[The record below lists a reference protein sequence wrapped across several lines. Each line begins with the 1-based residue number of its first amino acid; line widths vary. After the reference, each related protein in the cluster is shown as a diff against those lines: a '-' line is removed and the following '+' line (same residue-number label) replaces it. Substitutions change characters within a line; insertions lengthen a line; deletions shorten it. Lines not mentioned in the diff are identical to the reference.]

1 MKRIISLLLVIVMII
16 SGCGSKKP
24 DTAVEREKAE
34 HAESVV
40 SAPEQTDSETES
52 VDSSESTESNL
63 QVMDEA
69 FVETNSGDDLSGS
82 STVEEGFDLTSY
94 REYEPEY
101 TKLNDPELL
110 RYIEDNMYAELVA
123 ELDSDE
129 YFLQNVSASYLSKEY
144 IEELEYNSKENI
156 FFGYT
161 LSELDSEFQGTR
173 YVFTLGE
180 DGETTVKPFE
190 AYDDTYE
197 KVLKNVAIGT
207 GVILVCVTVSVV
219 TAGAGAPAV
228 SMIFAASAKTGTVMA
243 LSSGAM
249 GGTAAGIVTGV
260 KTKDFNQ
267 AMKAAAL
274 AGSEGFKM
282 GAISGAIAG
291 GATEAVALKG
301 ATLNGLSMN
310 DAAIMQKEG
319 YPLDVIKQF
328 NSMDQFEVCKQAG
341 LRPEMLNGKTAL
353 LRKIDLTKV
362 DEHGLT
368 NLERIEKGL
377 SPLDPNNIPY
387 EIHHVGQD
395 VDSTLAILTQEEHR
409 LGDMY
414 SVWHKVVE
422 SGTGVHSNDPTW
434 DAKRKAFW
442 KAYAALAKKGG
453 I

>member
-1 MKRIISLLLVIVMII
+1 MRRIISLLLVMVMII
-16 SGCGSKKP
+16 SGCGSKK
-24 DTAVEREKAE
+24 
-34 HAESVV
+34 
-40 SAPEQTDSETES
+40 TDSPVEKEKSAYTESTTIGSKPTSSSPENMMEDNSPETES
-52 VDSSESTESNL
+52 QVTDESTP
-63 QVMDEA
+63 DA
-69 FVETNSGDDLSGS
+69 DIKDNSIN
-82 STVEEGFDLTSY
+82 STTDEGFDLTSY
-94 REYEPEY
+94 REFEPKY
-101 TKLNDPELL
+101 SKLNDPELL
-110 RYIEDNMYAELVA
+110 RYIEDNMYAELVSA
-123 ELDSDE
+123 LDSDE
-129 YFLQNVSASYLSKEY
+129 YFVQNVSASYLSKEY

-161 LSELDSEFQGTR
+161 LSELDAEFRGTR
-173 YVFTLGE
+173 YVFTLG
-180 DGETTVKPFE
+180 DNGETTVKPFE

-228 SMIFAASAKTGTVMA
+228 SMIFAASAKTGTIMA

-291 GATEAVALKG
+291 GASEAVALKG

-319 YPLDVIKQF
+319 YPLDVIKEF
-328 NSMDQFEVCKQAG
+328 SSMDQFNVCKNAG
-341 LRPEMLNGKTAL
+341 LKPEMINGKTAL
-353 LRKIDLTKV
+353 LRKIDLTQV

-368 NLERIEKGL
+368 NLERINKGL
-377 SPLDPNNIPY
+377 SPLDPDGIAY
-387 EIHHVGQD
+387 ELHHVGQN
-395 VDSTLAILTQEEHR
+395 VDSTLAILTEQEHR

-414 SVWHKVVE
+414 SIWHKIAE
-422 SGTGVHSNDPTW
+422 AGTGVHANDPAW

-442 KAYAALAKKGG
+442 KAYVALVQSGG
-453 I
+453 L

>member
-1 MKRIISLLLVIVMII
+1 M
-16 SGCGSKKP
+16 
-24 DTAVEREKAE
+24 
-34 HAESVV
+34 
-40 SAPEQTDSETES
+40 
-52 VDSSESTESNL
+52 
-63 QVMDEA
+63 
-69 FVETNSGDDLSGS
+69 
-82 STVEEGFDLTSY
+82 
-94 REYEPEY
+94 
-101 TKLNDPELL
+101 
-110 RYIEDNMYAELVA
+110 
-123 ELDSDE
+123 
-129 YFLQNVSASYLSKEY
+129 
-144 IEELEYNSKENI
+144 
-156 FFGYT
+156 
-161 LSELDSEFQGTR
+161 
-173 YVFTLGE
+173 FTLGE

-219 TAGAGAPAV
+219 TAGAGAPAI

-328 NSMDQFEVCKQAG
+328 NSMDQFEVCKKAG
-341 LRPEMLNGKTAL
+341 LKPAMLDGKTAL
-353 LRKIDLTKV
+353 LKKIDLTN
-362 DEHGLT
+362 T
-368 NLERIEKGL
+368 I
-377 SPLDPNNIPY
+377 
-387 EIHHVGQD
+387 
-395 VDSTLAILTQEEHR
+395 TILICIR
-409 LGDMY
+409 DFP
-414 SVWHKVVE
+414 SVNFAEFNGHNAFYNDNE
-422 SGTGVHSNDPTW
+422 TMTECHSNNCVIL
-434 DAKRKAFW
+434 RK
-442 KAYAALAKKGG
+442 LLTCDRG
-453 I
+453 IM

>member
-1 MKRIISLLLVIVMII
+1 MRRIISLLLVMVMII
-16 SGCGSKKP
+16 SGCSQKKTDSPVEKEDSEYNESTTINSKP
-24 DTAVEREKAE
+24 T
-34 HAESVV
+34 S
-40 SAPEQTDSETES
+40 SNPENIVGDNRSETES
-52 VDSSESTESNL
+52 QVTDESIP
-63 QVMDEA
+63 DA
-69 FVETNSGDDLSGS
+69 DIKDNSIN
-82 STVEEGFDLTSY
+82 STTDEGFDLTSY
-94 REYEPEY
+94 REFEPKY
-101 TKLNDPELL
+101 SKLNDPELL
-110 RYIEDNMYAELVA
+110 RYIEDNMYAELVS

-129 YFLQNVSASYLSKEY
+129 YFVQNVSASYLSKEY

-161 LSELDSEFQGTR
+161 LSELDAEFQGTR

-228 SMIFAASAKTGTVMA
+228 SMIFAASAKTGTIMA

-291 GATEAVALKG
+291 GASEAVALKG

-319 YPLDVIKQF
+319 YPLDVIKEF
-328 NSMDQFEVCKQAG
+328 SSMDQFNVCKQAG
-341 LRPEMLNGKTAL
+341 LKPEMINGKTAL
-353 LRKIDLTKV
+353 LRKIDLTQV

-368 NLERIEKGL
+368 NLERINKGL
-377 SPLDPNNIPY
+377 SPLDPNGIAY
-387 EIHHVGQD
+387 ELHHVGQN
-395 VDSTLAILTQEEHR
+395 VDSTLAILTEQEHR

-414 SVWHKVVE
+414 SIWHKIAE
-422 SGTGVHSNDPTW
+422 AGTGVHANDPTW

-442 KAYAALAKKGG
+442 KAYVALVQSGG
-453 I
+453 L

>member
-1 MKRIISLLLVIVMII
+1 MRRIISLLLVMVMII
-16 SGCGSKKP
+16 SGCGSKKTNSP
-24 DTAVEREKAE
+24 VEKK
-34 HAESVV
+34 ESAHTE
-40 SAPEQTDSETES
+40 STTIDSKPTISSSENMMEDNSPETES
-52 VDSSESTESNL
+52 KVTDESIPEAAIKDNSNNNTT
-63 QVMDEA
+63 D
-69 FVETNSGDDLSGS
+69 
-82 STVEEGFDLTSY
+82 EGFDLTSY
-94 REYEPEY
+94 HEFEPKY

-129 YFLQNVSASYLSKEY
+129 YFVQNVSASYLSKEY

-161 LSELDSEFQGTR
+161 LSELDAEFQGTR
-173 YVFTLGE
+173 YVFTLG
-180 DGETTVKPFE
+180 DNGETTVKPFE

-228 SMIFAASAKTGTVMA
+228 SMIFAASAKTGTIMA

-291 GATEAVALKG
+291 GASEAVALKG

-319 YPLDVIKQF
+319 YPLDVIKEF
-328 NSMDQFEVCKQAG
+328 SSMDQFNVCKQAG
-341 LRPEMLNGKTAL
+341 LKPEMINGKTAL
-353 LRKIDLTKV
+353 LRKIDLAQV

-368 NLERIEKGL
+368 NLERINKGL
-377 SPLDPNNIPY
+377 SPLDPDGIAY
-387 EIHHVGQD
+387 ELHHVGQN
-395 VDSTLAILTQEEHR
+395 VDSTLAILTEQEHR

-414 SVWHKVVE
+414 SIWHKIAE
-422 SGTGVHSNDPTW
+422 AGTGVHANDPTW

-442 KAYAALAKKGG
+442 KAYVALVQSGG
-453 I
+453 L

>member
-1 MKRIISLLLVIVMII
+1 MRRIISLLLVMVMII
-16 SGCGSKKP
+16 SGCSQKK
-24 DTAVEREKAE
+24 
-34 HAESVV
+34 
-40 SAPEQTDSETES
+40 TDSPVEKE
-52 VDSSESTESNL
+52 DSEYNESTTINSKPTSSNPENIVGDNRSETVSQVTDESIP
-63 QVMDEA
+63 DA
-69 FVETNSGDDLSGS
+69 DIKDNSIN
-82 STVEEGFDLTSY
+82 STTDEGFDLTSY
-94 REYEPEY
+94 REFEPKY
-101 TKLNDPELL
+101 SKLNDPELL
-110 RYIEDNMYAELVA
+110 RYIEDNMYAELVS

-129 YFLQNVSASYLSKEY
+129 YFVQNVSASYLSKEY

-161 LSELDSEFQGTR
+161 LSELDAEFQGTR

-228 SMIFAASAKTGTVMA
+228 SMIFAASAKTGTIMA

-291 GATEAVALKG
+291 GASEAVALKG

-319 YPLDVIKQF
+319 YPLDVIKEF
-328 NSMDQFEVCKQAG
+328 SSMDQFNVCKQAG
-341 LRPEMLNGKTAL
+341 LKPEMINGKTAL
-353 LRKIDLTKV
+353 LRKIDLTQV

-368 NLERIEKGL
+368 NLERINKGL
-377 SPLDPNNIPY
+377 SPLDPNGIAY
-387 EIHHVGQD
+387 ELHHVGQN
-395 VDSTLAILTQEEHR
+395 VDSTLAILTEQEHR

-414 SVWHKVVE
+414 SIWHKIAE
-422 SGTGVHSNDPTW
+422 AGTGVHANDPTW

-442 KAYAALAKKGG
+442 KAYVALVQSGG
-453 I
+453 L